1 MHIGTVMGTYPPR
14 RHDLDKTNIAF
25 QETSVC
31 AVYFSWDCYN
41 NSWIGAFPTLVQSF
55 YFAAKHWVAVCA
67 VLKLPRTQGK
77 HLVLQEKKKVS

>member
-1 MHIGTVMGTYPPR
+1 MYIGTVMGTYPPQ

-31 AVYFSWDCYN
+31 AVYLSWDRYN

-55 YFAAKHWVAVCA
+55 YFAAKHQVAVYP
-67 VLKLPRTQGK
+67 VLKLTRTLG
-77 HLVLQEKKKVS
+77 